1 MRFLLHHGQHQAHAC
16 WPFPMMTTKITNRYL
31 TIGAACH
38 LHLTLLQ
45 PNKGSHPSQH
55 NSETVLCSW
64 SNPSALSC
72 LLLYILE
79 SNKSIASTSALC
91 QEDFWERSLWIY
103 QGDVAPCIICS
114 KLLRALCQRNC
125 CIKELINVSMKK
137 LEQTAVE
144 MAATLNGVATTT
156 MVDYAWSHF
165 SRDKNL
171 EPKKFDLNCSM
182 Q

>member
-1 MRFLLHHGQHQAHAC
+1 MH
-16 WPFPMMTTKITNRYL
+16 
-31 TIGAACH
+31 
-38 LHLTLLQ
+38 
-45 PNKGSHPSQH
+45 
-55 NSETVLCSW
+55 
-64 SNPSALSC
+64 
-72 LLLYILE
+72 
-79 SNKSIASTSALC
+79 
-91 QEDFWERSLWIY
+91 
-103 QGDVAPCIICS
+103 IICS

-156 MVDYAWSHF
+156 MVDDDRSHF